1 MNDNK
6 LNEYKTVFD
15 IFDKDKDG
23 KISKK
28 ILGDIIRILGT
39 YHSKNDL
46 EKINETLK
54 SDLILMMNFYKFL
67 KKFIQRKKVKM
78 I

>member
-28 ILGDIIRILGT
+28 KLGDIIRILGT

>member
-6 LNEYKTVFD
+6 LNECKTVFD

-23 KISKK
+23 KIAKK
-28 ILGDIIRILGT
+28 ELGEVIRILGT
-39 YHSKNDL
+39 YPSKNDL

>member
-6 LNEYKTVFD
+6 LNECKTVFD
-15 IFDKDKDG
+15 IFDKDQDG

-28 ILGDIIRILGT
+28 KLVDIIRILGT

>member
-1 MNDNK
+1 M
-6 LNEYKTVFD
+6 YKYHTV
-15 IFDKDKDG
+15 
-23 KISKK
+23 SKK